1 MVAIVNTLLRVRL
14 VATYLPLLFTL
25 LAVVFV
31 SDGLWIYGKAQ
42 LAQWLI
48 QHSWQRSL
56 AGEAVAKPWP
66 WADTWPIARLQSS
79 QHGVDLYVLQGAQ
92 GHALAFGPGYMQ
104 GSALL
109 GGQGSS
115 VIAGHRD
122 SHFRFLQQ
130 LAKGDSLQLTLAN
143 GETKTYTVTSLR
155 VVDSDQQRLA
165 LEHRQA
171 EILLVTCYPFNAIAA
186 GGSLRYVVRA
196 AAPQTT
202 TEQHHY

>member
-1 MVAIVNTLLRVRL
+1 LLPTVW
-14 VATYLPLLFTL
+14 LPLLVAL
-25 LAVVFV
+25 VFV

-48 QHSWQRSL
+48 KQSWQHSL
-56 AGEAVAKPWP
+56 EGEAMVKPWP
-66 WADTWPIARLQSS
+66 WADTWPIARLQSPK
-79 QHGVDLYVLQGAQ
+79 HGADLYVLEGAQ

-104 GSALL
+104 GSAPL

-122 SHFRFLQQ
+122 SHFGFLQR
-130 LAKGDSLQLTLAN
+130 LTKGDILLLTLAN
-143 GETKTYTVTSLR
+143 GETKAYSVTTLQ
-155 VVDSDQQRLA
+155 VVDSRQQSLT

-186 GGSLRYVVRA
+186 GGPLRYVVRA
-196 AAPQTT
+196 VA
-202 TEQHHY
+202 E